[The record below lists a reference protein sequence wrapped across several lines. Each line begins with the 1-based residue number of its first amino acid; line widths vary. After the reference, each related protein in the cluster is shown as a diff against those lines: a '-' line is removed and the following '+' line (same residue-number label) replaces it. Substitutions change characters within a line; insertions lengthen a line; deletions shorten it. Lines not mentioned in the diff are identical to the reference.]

1 MASSITPRE
10 NNNIVI
16 NGKAKFTSASP
27 TLPEFKKISD
37 LAELYSAFT

>member
-1 MASSITPRE
+1 MASSITPRD

-16 NGKAKFTSASP
+16 SGKAKFTSPPP

-37 LAELYSAFT
+37 LPELYSAFT